1 MLFAALKSTALEGVE
16 HLINAALKY
25 DPASARDL
33 SALEGQIILVE
44 SSMPPLSIALEP
56 TVNGIMLHSNWQ
68 DSASITI
75 NGTLVAIASMAVN
88 SADTKSLSGTG
99 VNISG
104 DLETLRKL
112 NIILANLEI
121 DWEAALA
128 ELIGDVAAHIFCSN
142 IRNSAEFRAKAAQ
155 RVTAKVVDVAQN
167 QWQLTPDRGDFEQLT
182 QQVRSIATDTD
193 RLAAR
198 IERLRKLLPSGGLS
212 L

>member
-1 MLFAALKSTALEGVE
+1 
-16 HLINAALKY
+16 
-25 DPASARDL
+25 
-33 SALEGQIILVE
+33 
-44 SSMPPLSIALEP
+44 
-56 TVNGIMLHSNWQ
+56 
-68 DSASITI
+68 
-75 NGTLVAIASMAVN
+75 MAVN

-112 NIILANLEI
+112 NIIMANLEI

-155 RVTAKVVDVAQN
+155 RVTATVVDVAQN

-198 IERLRKLLPSGGLS
+198 IERLRKLLPSGGPS